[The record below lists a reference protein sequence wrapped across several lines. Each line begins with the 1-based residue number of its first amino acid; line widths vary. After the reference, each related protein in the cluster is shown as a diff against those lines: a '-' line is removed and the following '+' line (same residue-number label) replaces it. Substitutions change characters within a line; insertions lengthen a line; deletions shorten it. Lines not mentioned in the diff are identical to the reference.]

1 MENFYSFKDL
11 CVFYFIHVSFA
22 FCMSEHL
29 MHAWFLRP
37 KEGVRS
43 TEYCL

>member
-22 FCMSEHL
+22 FCVAGKL
-29 MHAWFLRP
+29 MHAWFSRP
-37 KEGVRS
+37 KEGVRF
-43 TEYCL
+43 TEHCP